1 MYARLRPRAEHQH
14 MWGYRENDGRGIRVK
29 ASQKILAGIC
39 TCLLFVVFVGC
50 VVTAQRLQTEQKEKQ
65 RVEAK
70 VEDLK
75 TEIRKLEKEIETLKE
90 EQKQV
95 ELEKEKWMELE
106 EKGKKVPAKGKKIAI
121 DPGHQGPNVDMSDLE
136 PMGPGSQE
144 LKAKASSGTQGRYTN
159 VPEYELTLNIS
170 RQLQEELKKRGYE
183 TVLTREDHDTAISN
197 SERALMAADAGADI
211 YVRIHANGSEDPT
224 ANGAMTMVPSAE
236 NPFVGALH
244 PQSYALGEHVINAYC
259 QACGMENDGV
269 QLYDNMTGINWS
281 KLPVIILE
289 MGYMTN
295 EQDDVNMQNPEYQKK
310 MVQGIADGIDQYFA
324 AGN

>member
-1 MYARLRPRAEHQH
+1 M
-14 MWGYRENDGRGIRVK
+14 K
-29 ASQKILAGIC
+29 TSQKILAGIC
-39 TCLLFVVFVGC
+39 TCLLVVVSVGC
-50 VVTAQRLQTEQKEKQ
+50 AVTAQKLQTQKEEKQ
-65 RVEAK
+65 AVEEK
-70 VEDLK
+70 VQSMQ
-75 TEIRKLEKEIETLKE
+75 KEI
-90 EQKQV
+90 Q
-95 ELEKEKWMELE
+95 ELEKEVEELE
-106 EKGKKVPAKGKKIAI
+106 TEQTQREEKEKTEAKTEEQPQDKGKKIAI

-144 LKAKASSGTQGRYTN
+144 MKAKASSGTQGRYTN

-170 RQLQEELKKRGYE
+170 KQLRSELENRGYE
-183 TVLTREDHDTAISN
+183 VVLTREDHDTAISN
-197 SERALMAADAGADI
+197 SERALMAAETGSDI

-244 PQSYALGEHVINAYC
+244 PKSYALGEAVINAYC
-259 QACGMENDGV
+259 QASGMENDGV

-281 KLPVIILE
+281 QIPVIILE

-295 EQDDVNMQNPEYQKK
+295 EQDDVNMQDPEYEKK
-310 MVQGIADGIDQYFA
+310 MVEGIANGIDQYFA

>member
-1 MYARLRPRAEHQH
+1 

-29 ASQKILAGIC
+29 TSQKILAGIC
-39 TCLLFVVFVGC
+39 TCLFVAATAGY
-50 VVTAQRLQTEQKEKQ
+50 VVTAQRLQTERKEKQ
-65 RVEAK
+65 RAEAK
-70 VEDLK
+70 AEDLQ
-75 TEIRKLEKEIETLKE
+75 TEIRKLEKEIETLQE
-90 EQKQV
+90 EQKQIAQ
-95 ELEKEKWMELE
+95 EKEKQ
-106 EKGKKVPAKGKKIAI
+106 EKPAEMGKEVPAKGKKIAI

-144 LKAKASSGTQGRYTN
+144 MKAKASSGTQGRYTN

-211 YVRIHANGSEDPT
+211 YVRIHANGSEDPS

-244 PQSYALGEHVINAYC
+244 TQSYALGACVINAYC

-295 EQDDVNMQNPEYQKK
+295 EQDDVNMQNPDYQKN
-310 MVQGIADGIDQYFA
+310 MVKGIADGIDQYFA

>member
-1 MYARLRPRAEHQH
+1 M
-14 MWGYRENDGRGIRVK
+14 K
-29 ASQKILAGIC
+29 TSQKILAGIC
-39 TCLLFVVFVGC
+39 TCLLVVVSVGC
-50 VVTAQRLQTEQKEKQ
+50 AVTAQKLRTQKEEKQ
-65 RVEAK
+65 AVEEK
-70 VEDLK
+70 VQSMQ
-75 TEIRKLEKEIETLKE
+75 KEI
-90 EQKQV
+90 Q
-95 ELEKEKWMELE
+95 ELEKEVEELE
-106 EKGKKVPAKGKKIAI
+106 KEQTQREKKEKTEAKTEEQPQEKGKKIAI

-144 LKAKASSGTQGRYTN
+144 MKAKASSGTQGRYTN

-170 RQLQEELKKRGYE
+170 KQLRSELENRGYE
-183 TVLTREDHDTAISN
+183 VVLTREDHDTAISN
-197 SERALMAADAGADI
+197 SERALMAAETGSDI

-244 PQSYALGEHVINAYC
+244 PKSYALGEAVINAYC
-259 QACGMENDGV
+259 QASGMENDGV

-281 KLPVIILE
+281 QIPVIILE

-295 EQDDVNMQNPEYQKK
+295 EQDDVNMQDPEYEKK
-310 MVQGIADGIDQYFA
+310 MVEGIANGIDQYFA

>member
-1 MYARLRPRAEHQH
+1 M
-14 MWGYRENDGRGIRVK
+14 K
-29 ASQKILAGIC
+29 TSQKILAGIC
-39 TCLLFVVFVGC
+39 TCLLVVVSVGC
-50 VVTAQRLQTEQKEKQ
+50 AVTAQKLQTQKEEKQ
-65 RVEAK
+65 AVEEK
-70 VEDLK
+70 VESMQ
-75 TEIRKLEKEIETLKE
+75 KEI
-90 EQKQV
+90 Q
-95 ELEKEKWMELE
+95 ELEKEVEELE
-106 EKGKKVPAKGKKIAI
+106 KEQTQREEKEKTEEQPQDKGKKIAI

-144 LKAKASSGTQGRYTN
+144 MKAKASSGTQGRYTN

-170 RQLQEELKKRGYE
+170 KQLRSELENRGYE
-183 TVLTREDHDTAISN
+183 VVLTREDHDTAISN
-197 SERALMAADAGADI
+197 SERALMAAETGSDI

-244 PQSYALGEHVINAYC
+244 PKSYALGEAVINAYC
-259 QACGMENDGV
+259 QASGMENDGV

-281 KLPVIILE
+281 QIPVIILE

-295 EQDDVNMQNPEYQKK
+295 EQDDVNMQDPEYEKK
-310 MVQGIADGIDQYFA
+310 MVEGIANGIDQYFA